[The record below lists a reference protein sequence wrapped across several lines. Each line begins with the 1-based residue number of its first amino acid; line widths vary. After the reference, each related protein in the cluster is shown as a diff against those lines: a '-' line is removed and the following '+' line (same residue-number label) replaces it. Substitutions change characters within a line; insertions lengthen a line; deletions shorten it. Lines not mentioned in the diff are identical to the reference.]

1 MELVPQDD
9 VDKLR
14 DVFHGFENFALKS
27 LLDEIDAIKDF
38 QKEEDINEHIREIML
53 SLTLLC
59 SSLMSGKSS
68 CKFLQ
73 MQHMNLTQ

>member
-27 LLDEIDAIKDF
+27 LLDELDVIKDM
-38 QKEEDINEHIREIML
+38 QSEEEINGHIREIIL

-59 SSLMSGKSS
+59 SSLMSGK
-68 CKFLQ
+68 F
-73 MQHMNLTQ
+73 MYYIEWENMIY

>member
-27 LLDEIDAIKDF
+27 LLDELDAIKDM
-38 QKEEDINEHIREIML
+38 QNEEEINGHIREIIL

-59 SSLMSGKSS
+59 SSLMSGKFR
-68 CKFLQ
+68 CWVELKFYIY
-73 MQHMNLTQ
+73 